1 MPEWLK
7 GTDCKSVGLCLRRF
21 ESYSLHQAGFKP
33 EAREDGRNLEAEF
46 LNNEAG
52 VAQLARV
59 SAFQAEGC
67 GFETRLP
74 LQFRPCGSGVEHTL
88 GKGEVESSSLSMGS
102 TDGARA
108 ESESLGGFK
117 FFLFN

>member
-7 GTDCKSVGLCLRRF
+7 GADCKSAGFGLRRF
-21 ESYSLHQAGFKP
+21 ESFSLHQNAWI
-33 EAREDGRNLEAEF
+33 AWL
-46 LNNEAG
+46 AG

-74 LQFRPCGSGVEHTL
+74 LHSTRPCGSVVEHTL
-88 GKGEVESSSLSMGS
+88 GKGEVAGSILAMGS
-102 TDGARA
+102 KLCGR
-108 ESESLGGFK
+108 E
-117 FFLFN
+117 